1 MKVKAA
7 VIFDQGLPRPYAKS
21 KAVKIEQVDL
31 SGPKETEVMVQVA
44 AAGVCHS
51 DLSAVNGNRARPVPM
66 VLGHE
71 GAGVVVEVGALAK
84 DISNYKFKIDIK
96 SNRFKDNIIE
106 IQTTLALEPRESNL
120 DKIDALVTYSTLV
133 ELDKDFTDKKK
144 LEEIILVKIPTEVY
158 PELRKVF
165 IFIFES
171 SGFREIKI
179 DPNVDF
185 KKLYL
190 SRQN

>member
-1 MKVKAA
+1 MKRKMNYK
-7 VIFDQGLPRPYAKS
+7 IIAKYIKKLEFNLS
-21 KAVKIEQVDL
+21 KPEKYFSL
-31 SGPKETEVMVQVA
+31 T
-44 AAGVCHS
+44 
-51 DLSAVNGNRARPVPM
+51 
-66 VLGHE
+66 
-71 GAGVVVEVGALAK
+71 K

-96 SNRFKDNIIE
+96 SNRYKENIIE
-106 IQTTLALEPRESNL
+106 VQTTLLLEPKNGNF

-133 ELDKDFTDKKK
+133 QIDKDLTDKKR
-144 LEEIILVKIPTEVY
+144 LEEIILIEIPNKIY

-179 DPNVDF
+179 DQVVDF

-190 SRQN
+190 SRKN

>member
-1 MKVKAA
+1 MNYK
-7 VIFDQGLPRPYAKS
+7 IIAKYIKNLNFNIS
-21 KAVKIEQVDL
+21 KPDKFVSLTQ
-31 SGPKETEVMVQVA
+31 
-44 AAGVCHS
+44 
-51 DLSAVNGNRARPVPM
+51 
-66 VLGHE
+66 
-71 GAGVVVEVGALAK
+71 

-96 SNRFKDNIIE
+96 SNRYKENIIE
-106 IQTTLALEPRESNL
+106 VQTTLLLEPKNGNF

-133 ELDKDFTDKKK
+133 QIDKDLTDKKR
-144 LEEIILVKIPTEVY
+144 LEEIILIEIPNKIY

-179 DPNVDF
+179 DQVVDF

-190 SRQN
+190 SRKN